1 VKLWDQPVQKSADD
15 VYEDVVVAVTVVV
28 VVLVVEAKHRFTQ
41 FVHVFAFA
49 KGTCSKYTVQINL
62 LYRLKP

>member
-1 VKLWDQPVQKSADD
+1 M
-15 VYEDVVVAVTVVV
+15 VVVVVTVDVV
-28 VVLVVEAKHRFTQ
+28 VVLVVEAKHRFTL
-41 FVHVFAFA
+41 VRPGVIAFA